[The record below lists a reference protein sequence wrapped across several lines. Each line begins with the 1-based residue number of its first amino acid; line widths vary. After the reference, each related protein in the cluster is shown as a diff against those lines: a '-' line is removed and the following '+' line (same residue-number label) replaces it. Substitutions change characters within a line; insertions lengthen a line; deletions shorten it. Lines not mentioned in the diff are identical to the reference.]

1 VRLSQTISLID
12 TASSGI
18 SSAELNNLAKSMA
31 QYVRDIWEGKV
42 EETDTN
48 ESLNYPVN
56 KR

>member
-1 VRLSQTISLID
+1 
-12 TASSGI
+12 
-18 SSAELNNLAKSMA
+18 MA

-42 EETDTN
+42 DETDTN